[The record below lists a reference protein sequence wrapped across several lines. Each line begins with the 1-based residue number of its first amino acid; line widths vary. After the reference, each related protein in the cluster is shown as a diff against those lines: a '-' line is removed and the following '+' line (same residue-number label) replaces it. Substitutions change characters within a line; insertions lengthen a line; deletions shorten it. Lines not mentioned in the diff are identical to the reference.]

1 MKASDSA
8 MRERYYASGH
18 WTGET
23 LWDTLHGRALA
34 DPQAI
39 AFIDE
44 HRTLRYGELLDDAAA
59 FGSALR
65 ARGIEPGEPVL
76 IVGRNVHAS
85 AVAMLGCWRQG
96 FVAVP
101 VPPMY
106 SSAQLAAIA
115 VNCKARVLVCTADGD
130 ALVQASAAAQS
141 AQVALLVTCE
151 PADRSL
157 AWPELLAEGRSHH
170 APSPREADAL
180 AMLIYSSG
188 TTGVPKGVM
197 HSANTIRYTARQMAL
212 LHAVGAQDVVLVVC
226 QFGFIGSIV
235 FGFLVTML
243 TGARAILL
251 ARWKPERALELIARH
266 RATYTLMM
274 PTHIIDIL
282 GSPVLDATDCSSLRR
297 GVLAGI
303 NRAQREHAARSL
315 CALPFPMFGMS
326 ECAGQTT
333 CRIGD
338 GAEKWA
344 TTDGHPLPGAE
355 IRILD
360 DDGLELPAGQVGHV
374 LVRGPSRCLGYFNA
388 PDLTAAALTQDGFFR
403 TGDLGVLDAD
413 GYFTFGTRAR
423 DVIRRG
429 GVTIVPAE
437 LEDQVSRHPWV
448 QHASIIALPDERLGE
463 RACACI
469 VPKGADVPG
478 LDALNDFLSAQGV
491 PAYLLPEFVLAFDEF
506 PRTPS
511 LKVKKAE
518 LVPIALRRLGL
529 PTTALA
535 TAASTPT
542 SVPATGVNHSS
553 KAPS

>member
-1 MKASDSA
+1 MLAIDPA
-8 MRERYYASGH
+8 LRERYYQAGYWSPESL
-18 WTGET
+18 WET
-23 LWDTLHGRALA
+23 LHRRAHA
-34 DPQAI
+34 DPAAV
-39 AFIDE
+39 AFIDDQ
-44 HRTLRYGELLDDAAA
+44 RSLTYAELLQEAEA
-59 FGSALR
+59 FGCALGQ
-65 ARGIEPGEPVL
+65 RGIGAGEPVL

-96 FVAVP
+96 LVAVP

-115 VNCKARVLVCTADGD
+115 TNCRARVLVCTADGD
-130 ALVQASAAAQS
+130 AQVQAAAA
-141 AQVALLVTCE
+141 AHTAGVGLLVTGTPAEGALAWTALLVEGAAGCA
-151 PADRSL
+151 PA
-157 AWPELLAEGRSHH
+157 PG
-170 APSPREADAL
+170 APDAL

-197 HSANTIRYTARQMAL
+197 HSANTIRYTARQMAA
-212 LHAVGAQDVVLVVC
+212 LHAIGPQDVVLVVC

-243 TGARAILL
+243 TGARAVLL

-274 PTHIIDIL
+274 PTHIVDTL
-282 GSPVLDATDCSSLRR
+282 ASPLLASTDCTSLRR

-303 NRAQREHAARSL
+303 NLEQREHAARAL

-333 CRIGD
+333 CRMD
-338 GAEKWA
+338 DPRAKWT
-344 TTDGHPLPGAE
+344 TTDGRPLPGAE
-355 IRILD
+355 VLILD
-360 DDGLELPAGQVGHV
+360 DHGELAAAGVPGHV
-374 LVRGPSRCLGYFNA
+374 LVRGPSRCLGYYDA
-388 PDLTAAALTQDGFFR
+388 PDLTREALTPDGFFR
-403 TGDLGVLDAD
+403 TGDLGSLDAD

-429 GVTIVPAE
+429 GVTIVPTE
-437 LEDQVSRHPWV
+437 LEDQISRHPQV
-448 QHASIIALPDERLGE
+448 RHAAIVALPDDRLGE

-469 VPKGADVPG
+469 VPRGAQVPD
-478 LDALNDFLSAQGV
+478 LETLNAFLGEQGV
-491 PAYLLPEFVLAFDEF
+491 PAYLLPEFVVAFDEF

-518 LVPIALRRLGL
+518 LVQWVQRRLE
-529 PTTALA
+529 
-535 TAASTPT
+535 ASRP
-542 SVPATGVNHSS
+542 P
-553 KAPS
+553 APSAGAPTNSRAMP

>member
-1 MKASDSA
+1 MEADNTVLA
-8 MRERYYASGH
+8 IDPALRDRYYQAGY
-18 WTGET
+18 WTPESLWET
-23 LWDTLHGRALA
+23 LHQRAQV
-34 DPQAI
+34 DPSAV
-39 AFIDE
+39 AFIDDQ
-44 HRTLRYGELLDDAAA
+44 RTLSYAELLQEAES
-59 FGSALR
+59 FGCALSQ
-65 ARGIEPGEPVL
+65 RGIGPGEPVL

-96 FVAVP
+96 LVAVP

-115 VNCKARVLVCTADGD
+115 TNCRARVLVCTADGD
-130 ALVQASAAAQS
+130 APVQASVAAQ
-141 AQVALLVTCE
+141 AAGVGLLVTGTPVE
-151 PADRSL
+151 GAL
-157 AWPELLAEGRSHH
+157 AWSALLEDGVSGCPPTPGA
-170 APSPREADAL
+170 ADAL

-197 HSANTIRYTARQMAL
+197 HSANTIRYTARQMAV
-212 LHAVGAQDVVLVVC
+212 LHAIDAQDVVLVVC

-243 TGARAILL
+243 TGARAVLL

-274 PTHIIDIL
+274 PTHIVDTL
-282 GSPVLDATDCSSLRR
+282 ASPLLTGTDCSSLRR

-303 NRAQREHAARSL
+303 NPEQRELAARTL

-333 CRIGD
+333 CRMD
-338 GAEKWA
+338 DPRDKWT
-344 TTDGHPLPGAE
+344 TTDGRPLPGAE
-355 IRILD
+355 VHILD
-360 DDGLELPAGQVGHV
+360 DNGNPAPPGVPGHV
-374 LVRGPSRCLGYFNA
+374 LVRGPSRCLGYYNA
-388 PDLTAAALTQDGFFR
+388 PDMTRDALTADGFFR
-403 TGDLGVLDAD
+403 TGDLGSLDPE

-437 LEDQVSRHPWV
+437 LEEQISRHPQV
-448 QHASIIALPDERLGE
+448 QHAAIVALPDERLGE

-469 VPKGADVPG
+469 VPRGAQAPD
-478 LDALNDFLSAQGV
+478 LDTLNAFLGAQGV
-491 PAYLLPEFVLAFDEF
+491 PAYLLPEYVVAFDEF

-518 LVPIALRRLGL
+518 LVHLVQRRLE
-529 PTTALA
+529 
-535 TAASTPT
+535 ASRSQQPVTGASNT
-542 SVPATGVNHSS
+542 SRVMP
-553 KAPS
+553 